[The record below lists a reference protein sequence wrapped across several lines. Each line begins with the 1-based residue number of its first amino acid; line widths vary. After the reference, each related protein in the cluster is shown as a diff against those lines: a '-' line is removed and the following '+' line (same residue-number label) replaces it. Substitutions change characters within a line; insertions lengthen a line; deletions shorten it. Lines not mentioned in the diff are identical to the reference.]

1 MTVYIASLFLPYTID
16 FQATELRHARRK
28 SSTSHTPIDDHV
40 IGRLAEAR
48 QRRHNKSLSLS
59 LTPGATTDDEKI
71 FKPYV
76 SRSAGEIPQADDP
89 NGPGLSEPRTISWG
103 QSRKFN
109 QPRSTAHVHPEPSI
123 LRASDAGDDLNSQL
137 YDGILETPDSE
148 EDHGSPR
155 ALLCVDDW
163 VVKAAEQGNG
173 GLRNAVYAAEE
184 AGILTDKMW
193 VGTLGMPTDLLKDAT
208 RASIS
213 ETLEDEYESLTVFV
227 RDSEFD
233 GHYAHFCRSVL
244 WPAFHY
250 QMQESPRHT
259 EYDDYSWK
267 QYVKVNE
274 AFANTIAA
282 RWRPGDSI
290 WIHDYHLLL
299 LPQMLRQRIPQAEIG
314 FFMHAAFPSSEVF
327 RCLNPR
333 DALLNG
339 LLGSDFVGF
348 QTEEYCHHFLQTCSR
363 LLSLEV
369 TVGGVQLKD
378 RFVRVKSIPIGIDAN
393 ALDDLRQTNEVKD
406 WIANISSRYSGK
418 HLIVARD
425 RLDAPGG
432 IKQKLLAYE
441 LFLKKYPKWR
451 ENVVLIQ
458 IASASEMPELE
469 SQISKVATRINSK
482 YSTLTHQPLVL
493 LSQDISYSQFL
504 ALMSVAE
511 IFMVTSLREGM
522 NLTSHDYIHCQ
533 DGKVT
538 PQYHGSLILSE
549 FTGSASIFHG
559 HEFLVNPWDYREVA
573 DAINKALE
581 MSPEQKQRNWE
592 FLLERK
598 TPHTAVAWCNSFKA
612 ALAEAHSAQLSRE
625 LSLVATLSVPALKK
639 SYEKATKRL
648 FFLEDE
654 GTSPVSAETTS
665 LLEALL
671 RDPKN
676 LVYVTSNKSPEQI
689 ESQFASFSDKIGY
702 VAENGC
708 FKREI
713 GTTQW
718 KPLVDM
724 ERAKDWRNGIRRVI
738 QYYQERTDGSVLEER
753 RCLLNFWYNNA
764 QDPEIA
770 ARQASDLADMING
783 SRGSEAIRVVLTDGA
798 VSVEPLDVT
807 KAKAA
812 ESILEQ
818 LPQAPDFLFVAGG
831 SRGDEALFRWAN
843 RLHGEDKIPDVIT
856 VTVGSHATEATAV
869 LPTGMSIA
877 DVVNILTSSSVNGA
891 NGHEPTVNGDN
902 SASPSS

>member
-28 SSTSHTPIDDHV
+28 HSLSHTPIADHV

-109 QPRSTAHVHPEPSI
+109 QPRSTAQVHPEPSI
-123 LRASDAGDDLNSQL
+123 LRASDAGDDLNSQFC
-137 YDGILETPDSE
+137 DGVLETPDSE

-155 ALLCVDDW
+155 ALLSVDDW

-184 AGILTDKMW
+184 ASILTDKMW

-227 RDSEFD
+227 RDT
-233 GHYAHFCRSVL
+233 
-244 WPAFHY
+244 FHY

-299 LPQMLRQRIPQAEIG
+299 LPQMLRQRLPQAEIG

-393 ALDDLRQTNEVKD
+393 ALDGLRQTNEVKD

-469 SQISKVATRINSK
+469 SQISKIATRINSK

-522 NLTSHDYIHCQ
+522 NLTSQDYIHCQ

-581 MSPEQKQRNWE
+581 MSPEQKKRNWE
-592 FLLERK
+592 FLVERK
-598 TPHTAVAWCNSFKA
+598 APHTAIAWCNSFKS
-612 ALAEAHSAQLSRE
+612 ALAEAHGAQLSRE
-625 LSLVATLSVPALKK
+625 LSLVATLSVPTLKE

-654 GTSPVSAETTS
+654 GAIASASLVSAATPS

-676 LVYVTSNKSPEQI
+676 LVYVTTNKSPEQI
-689 ESQFASFSDKIGY
+689 EAGFASFSDKIGY
-702 VAENGC
+702 IAENGC

-753 RCLLNFWYNNA
+753 RCLLTFWYNNA

-783 SRGSEAIRVVLTDGA
+783 SRGSEAIRVVLTDGT
-798 VSVEPLDVT
+798 VSVEPLDIT

-818 LPQAPDFLFVAGG
+818 LPETPDFLFVAGG

-843 RLHGEDKIPDVIT
+843 RLHGEDKIPEVTT

-877 DVVNILTSSSVNGA
+877 DVVNTLTSSSVNGA

-902 SASPSS
+902 PSPSS